1 MGKKIL
7 VIIAHRGIGDLIYHL
22 PLLRSLYKSFDK
34 KITILS
40 NKTNRATQVYKG
52 ENFYETIIE
61 FDNSRIPFP
70 RNIRSILNFK
80 NLINEINADQ
90 IILTSNSR
98 RLAIPVFLS
107 KAKEKIIFGSHFLS
121 IFKNRKTQNMTS
133 SEKILYFTKNLTLP
147 KFDQNFNL
155 KSHYSIQD
163 NSKKIFISVDSHHN
177 QNDWNLDNY
186 IKLVEILIK
195 KNFKIYLNF
204 RDDKNIINLFPSFF
218 LESENIQF
226 TNKQN
231 IDELIKIISECKY
244 VIGNESG
251 PVCIGASLQKKVFA
265 IYLPIH
271 TKPESKIINNNT
283 KYFKVGKIEDNFIIE
298 KILEDIE

>member
-52 ENFYETIIE
+52 ENFYEQIIE

-70 RNIRSILNFK
+70 MNIRSILNFK
-80 NLINEINADQ
+80 NLINEINANQ

-107 KAKEKIIFGSHFLS
+107 KAKEKIIFGSSFLS
-121 IFKNRKTQNMTS
+121 IFKNRKIQNMTS
-133 SEKILYFTKNLTLP
+133 SEKIVHFTKNLTLP

-155 KSHYSIQD
+155 KTHYSIEN

-186 IKLVEILIK
+186 IKLIEILIK
-195 KNFKIYLNF
+195 KKFNIYLNF

-218 LESENIQF
+218 LKSENIQF
-226 TNKQN
+226 TNKKN
-231 IDELIKIISECKY
+231 IDELIKIISQCKY
-244 VIGNESG
+244 VVGNESG

-271 TKPESKIINNNT
+271 TKPESKIINDNT